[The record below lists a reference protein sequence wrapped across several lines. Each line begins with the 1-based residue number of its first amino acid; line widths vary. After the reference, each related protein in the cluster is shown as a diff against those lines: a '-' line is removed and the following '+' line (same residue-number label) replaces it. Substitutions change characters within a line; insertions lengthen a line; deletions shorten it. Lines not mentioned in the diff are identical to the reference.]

1 MGKMMSKIWR
11 YYVINFIKDQENM
24 NEIVAIT
31 NLDTIYYLLNGEKND
46 NKNFNLPVRLMH
58 VVDNYGIIIDDTKED
73 LEP

>member
-24 NEIVAIT
+24 NETVEIT
-31 NLDTIYYLLNGEKND
+31 NLETIYYLLNGEKND
-46 NKNFNLPVRLMH
+46 NKKFNLPVRLMH